1 MRISKKILDN
11 IFGGEK
17 EDNDETGGAEKAVG
31 EVLLQR
37 GAGRHH
43 QTIHTVLQHQHMY
56 FQSGFMQRKIR
67 RAFKTK
73 TSPQAKRHKPS
84 LLITSLTI
92 LTSLAFITR

>member
-84 LLITSLTI
+84 RLSTI
-92 LTSLAFITR
+92 FTFFDYFHFF